1 MYATHSRTD
10 WSSATICWNHCTL
23 PTKVLGRLSYLLYIL
38 EALFGYWVVKLSS
51 IDTPHKKSIVEVG
64 YSMSGL
70 LEGIRVPNIL
80 GFPAISK
87 QQIFHSKS
95 ESCGEYGKID
105 IVVLKSSSSEG

>member
-1 MYATHSRTD
+1 MQPIVGLIGPALQSVGIIAPYPQKCSVVCHTCYTF
-10 WSSATICWNHCTL
+10 
-23 PTKVLGRLSYLLYIL
+23 L

-95 ESCGEYGKID
+95 ESCGEYGKTD